1 MKVRDG
7 PCIGSNGM
15 LSQML
20 SPNKTRLIDNIVSI
34 LSNHSIKNKKEYLE
48 RYALNPTS
56 MLGGRVTKVEANSSS
71 ALWKIKNK
79 SISDSLKDPKT
90 TRDRDGQNYI

>member
-15 LSQML
+15 LSRML
-20 SPNKTRLIDNIVSI
+20 SPNKTQLIDNIVSI

-48 RYALNPTS
+48 RYALNSTS
-56 MLGGRVTKVEANSSS
+56 VFGGRVRKGEANSSS
-71 ALWKIKNK
+71 TLWKIKNK
-79 SISDSLKDPKT
+79 SMSVSLKDPKT
-90 TRDRDGQNYI
+90 RSINN